1 MLTYFHDT
9 NDIFIMCDGLD
20 KLGGP
25 TSVTGIPVKVFV
37 VFFSDF
43 AHCELLQQGATHLA
57 APSFGLESFFFFG
70 IRIIQGNLE
79 LSISLTLHK
88 FNSIIK

>member
-25 TSVTGIPVKVFV
+25 TSVTGIAVKVFV
-37 VFFSDF
+37 TKTACF
-43 AHCELLQQGATHLA
+43 AHCEGFKQLFKQCTVDCLCKSDKKQPGTA
-57 APSFGLESFFFFG
+57 AHV
-70 IRIIQGNLE
+70 
-79 LSISLTLHK
+79 TY
-88 FNSIIK
+88 

>member
-9 NDIFIMCDGLD
+9 NDMFIMCDGLD

-25 TSVTGIPVKVFV
+25 TSVTGIAVKVFV

-43 AHCELLQQGATHLA
+43 AHCELSMHRDRVSACIFTAGCCEVL
-57 APSFGLESFFFFG
+57 
-70 IRIIQGNLE
+70 
-79 LSISLTLHK
+79 
-88 FNSIIK
+88 